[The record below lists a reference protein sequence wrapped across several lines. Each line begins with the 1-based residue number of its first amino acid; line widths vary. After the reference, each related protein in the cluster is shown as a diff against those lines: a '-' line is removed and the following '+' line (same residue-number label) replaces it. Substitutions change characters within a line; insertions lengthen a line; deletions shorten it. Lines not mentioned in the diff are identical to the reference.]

1 MGDLYNLQRFVKMQ
15 KEYFPT
21 ALREIKNGRKV
32 SHWMWWIFPQL
43 KELGYSST
51 SKYYGISGLEE
62 AKAYLKEPYLREN
75 MQTICNVLLVLDTN
89 DAHRVMGAPDDLK
102 LRSSMTLFALA
113 DSEIAVFK
121 QVLDKFYKG
130 QMDAKTVR
138 LLGLIEKD
146 N

>member
-1 MGDLYNLQRFVKMQ
+1 MGDLYNIQRFVERQ
-15 KEYFPT
+15 KEDFPI

-43 KELGYSST
+43 KELGYSSM

-75 MQTICNVLLVLDTN
+75 MQTICNALLALDTN
-89 DAHRVMGAPDDLK
+89 DAHRVMGSPDDLK

-113 DSEIAVFK
+113 EPEINVFQK
-121 QVLDKFYKG
+121 VLDKFYQG

-138 LLGLIEKD
+138 LLGVK
-146 N
+146 

>member
-1 MGDLYNLQRFVKMQ
+1 MGDLYNIQRFVEMQ
-15 KEYFPT
+15 KEDFPT

-62 AKAYLKEPYLREN
+62 AKAFLKEPCLREN
-75 MQTICNVLLVLDTN
+75 MMTICNTLLALDTN
-89 DAHRVMGAPDDLK
+89 DAHRVMGSPDDLK

-113 DSEIAVFK
+113 EPETTVFQ
-121 QVLDKFYKG
+121 QVLDKFYQG
-130 QMDAKTVR
+130 QMDGKTVR
-138 LLGLIEKD
+138 LLDTKV
-146 N
+146 

>member
-1 MGDLYNLQRFVKMQ
+1 MGDLYNIQRFVERQ
-15 KEYFPT
+15 KEDFPI

-75 MQTICNVLLVLDTN
+75 MQTICNVLLALDTN
-89 DAHRVMGAPDDLK
+89 DAHRVIGAPDDLK

-113 DSEIAVFK
+113 EPEINVFQK
-121 QVLDKFYKG
+121 VLDKFYQG
-130 QMDAKTVR
+130 QMDEKTVR
-138 LLGLIEKD
+138 LLGVE
-146 N
+146 NR

>member
-1 MGDLYNLQRFVKMQ
+1 MGDSYNIQRFVERQ
-15 KEYFPT
+15 KEDFPI

-75 MQTICNVLLVLDTN
+75 MQTICNALLTLDTN
-89 DAHRVMGAPDDLK
+89 DAHRVMGSPDDLK

-113 DSEIAVFK
+113 EPEINVFQK
-121 QVLDKFYKG
+121 VLDKFYQG
-130 QMDAKTVR
+130 QMDEKTVR
-138 LLGLIEKD
+138 LLGVE
-146 N
+146 NR

>member
-1 MGDLYNLQRFVKMQ
+1 MGDSYNTQRFVERQ
-15 KEYFPT
+15 KEDFSI

-75 MQTICNVLLVLDTN
+75 MQTICNALLALDTN
-89 DAHRVMGAPDDLK
+89 DAHRVMGSPDDLK

-113 DSEIAVFK
+113 EPEINVFQK
-121 QVLDKFYKG
+121 VLDKFYQG

-138 LLGLIEKD
+138 LLGVK
-146 N
+146 